1 MLAKY
6 NYTLLF
12 LLRALVVFFGAVERL
27 TVRKEFSGR
36 MFQLFPL
43 KKMVTIIK
51 FQNLFWVTVVRNWHQ
66 ELHLVVLK
74 QCLDSNELLSLSI
87 SHELAQTVMHNQC
100 LGAHKELAESFR
112 SPSELCSDSCN
123 DWRYRCSIH
132 WVLGTLE
139 LLVTFLCVIRE
150 TLQGIVITGRK
161 KKKKKYQVANVFVC
175 VLEKG
180 VCQGVTVCS
189 SVLGEEW
196 PANVLS

>member
-51 FQNLFWVTVVRNWHQ
+51 FQNLFWVTVVCSWHQ

-100 LGAHKELAESFR
+100 LGAAHKELAESFR

-123 DWRYRCSIH
+123 DWRYRCSFH

-150 TLQGIVITGRK
+150 MLQGIVITGK
-161 KKKKKYQVANVFVC
+161 KKKKKSTRWQMFLC
-175 VLEKG
+175 V
-180 VCQGVTVCS
+180 S
-189 SVLGEEW
+189 
-196 PANVLS
+196 